1 MLEKMIR
8 CITYFNNTDLKKD
21 NKKYSSAHI
30 NLNNIAIKIN
40 GNLTSNHY
48 LIQKLQLKV
57 CSKFLFGI
65 KDLAAFTDS
74 TFHNMYNTHLVIKQV
89 VKNRIVNFNRF
100 YR

>member
-21 NKKYSSAHI
+21 NKKYSSAHT

-40 GNLTSNHY
+40 GNLTPNHY

-57 CSKFLFGI
+57 CSKLLFRVEY
-65 KDLAAFTDS
+65 LAAFTDR
-74 TFHNMYNTHLVIKQV
+74 TFHNMYNTHLV
-89 VKNRIVNFNRF
+89 VK
-100 YR
+100 